1 MRGGTRGTV
10 VVSLRRRRLRAD
22 LALLSTAIIW
32 GSAFVAQRVAAAQLG
47 FFLYNGMRF
56 LLGALA
62 LLPFVWWRA
71 RTVVSRSLRNRRA
84 RLDRDAPLDRRAW
97 WGGLLAG
104 LILAGASALQQAGL
118 QYTTAGKAGFIT
130 GLYVVLVPLF
140 LAIGGR
146 QRPRRSAWVAS
157 LLATVGLYLLS
168 VVRAQAGQGRFGLG
182 LGDGL
187 ELIGAGLWALHVI
200 LIDRL
205 AGQVDGLRLALIQY
219 LACGVL
225 STILGLLLEV
235 HSLEGLRVAWWSVVY
250 GGVVSVGIGYTLQV
264 IGQKDAPPTDAAV
277 VLSLE
282 AVFAALFGWLLLR
295 ETLSPQQLLG
305 CGLMLTGM
313 LLAQFSATRSDG
325 FPEDA
330 FAGREP

>member
-1 MRGGTRGTV
+1 MRGGTCRTV
-10 VVSLRRRRLRAD
+10 VVGLRRKRARAD

-47 FFLYNGMRF
+47 FFLYNGIRF

-62 LLPFVWWRA
+62 LLPLVWWRA
-71 RTVVSRSLRNRRA
+71 RTVASRALFDRRA
-84 RLDRDAPLDRRAW
+84 LLDRRIW
-97 WGGLLAG
+97 FGGLLAG

-140 LAIGGR
+140 LAIGGL

-157 LLATVGLYLLS
+157 FLATVGLYLLS
-168 VVRAQAGQGRFGLG
+168 AVRPQAGQGRFVLG

-205 AGQVDGLRLALIQY
+205 VGRVDGLRLALIQY
-219 LACGVL
+219 LVCGVL

-277 VLSLE
+277 MLSLE

-305 CGLMLTGM
+305 CGFMLAGM
-313 LLAQFSATRSDG
+313 LLAQFSATRSDRS
-325 FPEDA
+325 PEDA